1 MRVLEEELRLL
12 EEAAS
17 LRVGDRRVAGAV
29 PGEALAVLAVDHRQ
43 GGVERTA
50 RLVDNV
56 ERGAL
61 SGLVAPAPGE
71 HAGVVAPVDHHVAA
85 AVHVRL
91 RPARRRGEALHAVA
105 HAVAFHVR
113 LGLHVEPVAVAEV
126 VEVGVVRVVRGAHG
140 VDVEALHQQHVAEHL
155 LARHAAAVHGRGVV
169 AVHALELHG
178 AAVDP
183 HRAGRA
189 HLHLLEAELAGA
201 DVVARRDDERVEVGI
216 LRAPEARVGDV
227 QVQAAVTRGERAHGR
242 VGGVVEGGGGGR
254 DGARPSRWGRFG
266 RAGAR
271 PSQFN
276 VEVDGGVAVVV
287 DEVHG
292 GVEIADLRLRRR
304 EEHHVAVDAGVA
316 EEVLVLEVRAVAPAV
331 DLHGEQVVAGTEVLR
346 DVELVGRAAVLAVAH
361 LLAVHPHVVGAV
373 HALEAQVHGAV
384 LPRVRH
390 GERGAVGRNGIVVA
404 VRVGR
409 IVGVGIGD
417 VRVNRYAVALQL
429 HAARHVDVV
438 PAGVVEA
445 GLVEILRTL
454 RRGAAPVVAPRAV
467 ERFHPRRPRQL
478 GREGVLHARERER
491 VGARGLH
498 VHVVDELVLPLGG
511 LLLRALG
518 AHLRERGVA
527 HVRPLRTVR
536 LAQVGPFEASR
547 LRRHGLEARLHEV
560 AQGGL
565 GAGHVGAVEVH
576 HAVAQTVLPGALR
589 VPGLRG
595 HVEVAGERGRVAE
608 HLHLHARHALHLG
621 GERAHE
627 RVGGLRLVLARV
639 DAERTRVVALDAE
652 RLGGKR
658 PCRRDSH
665 EQAAEVQRLH
675 CAGSFRAKLRHF
687 TPAWRN
693 ISFTVSRKAV

>member
-12 EEAAS
+12 EEAAT
-17 LRVGDRRVAGAV
+17 LRVRDRGVAGAV

-43 GGVERTA
+43 GGVERA
-50 RLVDNV
+50 ACLVDDV

-61 SGLVAPAPGE
+61 PGLVTPAPRE

-105 HAVAFHVR
+105 HAVALHVR

-155 LARHAAAVHGRGVV
+155 LARHAASVHGRGVV

-178 AAVDP
+178 ATIDP
-183 HRAGRA
+183 HRAGRT
-189 HLHLLEAELAGA
+189 HLHFLEAELARA
-201 DVVARRDDERVEVGI
+201 DVLARGDDERVEVGI

-227 QVQAAVTRGERAHGR
+227 QVQAAVARGEGAHGR
-242 VGGVVEGGGGGR
+242 VGGVVERGGH
-254 DGARPSRWGRFG
+254 DGARPSRIV
-266 RAGAR
+266 RA
-271 PSQFN
+271 QLH

-292 GVEIADLRLRRR
+292 GVEVADLRLRRR

-331 DLHGEQVVAGTEVLR
+331 DLHGEEVVAGTEVFR
-346 DVELVGRAAVLAVAH
+346 DVELVGGAAVLAVAH

-384 LPRVRH
+384 LPGVRH

-417 VRVNRYAVALQL
+417 VRVNRHAVALQL

-438 PAGVVEA
+438 PAGIVEA

-454 RRGAAPVVAPRAV
+454 RRGAAPVVVPRAV
-467 ERFHPRRPRQL
+467 ERFHPRRLRQL

-536 LAQVGPFEASR
+536 LAQVGPFEAPR
-547 LRRHGLEARLHEV
+547 LRRHGLEAFLHEV
-560 AQGGL
+560 AQRGL
-565 GAGHVGAVEVH
+565 STGHVGAVEVH

-589 VPGLRG
+589 VPGLGG

-627 RVGGLRLVLARV
+627 RVGGLLLVLARV
-639 DAERTRVVALDAE
+639 DADRTRVVALDAE

-658 PCRRDSH
+658 SGEGRCR
-665 EQAAEVQRLH
+665 EAEGESPH
-675 CAGSFRAKLRHF
+675 DGSSFSVKLRHF

-693 ISFTVSRKAV
+693 ISFTVSRNAV